1 MSRCSPLSK
10 AAATAAEVDNME
22 EITVS
27 MELER
32 AFRENPAAFDGER
45 CDASPTAEDDLDEGA
60 SDKVKLQACYFGS
73 STITVG
79 KIKEMEEKGY
89 FLEGEARTPGAETVP

>member
-27 MELER
+27 TELEC
-32 AFRENPAAFDGER
+32 AFGENPAAFDGER
-45 CDASPTAEDDLDEGA
+45 
-60 SDKVKLQACYFGS
+60 
-73 STITVG
+73 
-79 KIKEMEEKGY
+79 
-89 FLEGEARTPGAETVP
+89 